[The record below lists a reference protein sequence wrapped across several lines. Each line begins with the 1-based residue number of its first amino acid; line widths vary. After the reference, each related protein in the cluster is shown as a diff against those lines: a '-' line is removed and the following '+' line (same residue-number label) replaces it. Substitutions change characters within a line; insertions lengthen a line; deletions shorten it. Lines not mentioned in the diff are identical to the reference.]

1 MSSGSSLISLRE
13 HGSCNHRMRGTG
25 FYLATSRLSALRRL
39 NTSVLRR
46 LNMGLWFQ
54 EQLHQSGLDAMLRA
68 ERQSLLTELQQLQS
82 RLSQLRC
89 EQQDLQAQMTESLA
103 QQEETA
109 TNKTWKLQR
118 EGTSHPHRTA
128 LGCHAVF
135 FSVT

>member
-1 MSSGSSLISLRE
+1 MAAIVICVVQVLP
-13 HGSCNHRMRGTG
+13 C
-25 FYLATSRLSALRRL
+25 TSRLSA
-39 NTSVLRR
+39 LRR

-82 RLSQLRC
+82 RLSQLRR

-118 EGTSHPHRTA
+118 EGTGHPHRTA
-128 LGCHAVF
+128 FDCHAVF
-135 FSVT
+135 FNITWSSP

>member
-1 MSSGSSLISLRE
+1 
-13 HGSCNHRMRGTG
+13 
-25 FYLATSRLSALRRL
+25 
-39 NTSVLRR
+39 
-46 LNMGLWFQ
+46 MGLWFQ

-82 RLSQLRC
+82 RLSQLRR

-118 EGTSHPHRTA
+118 EGTGHPHRTA
-128 LGCHAVF
+128 FDCHAVF
-135 FSVT
+135 FNITWSSQ